1 MTANDQPVKRQGYTI
16 DDLAIGMTDSFEKTV
31 SEADIVAFADV
42 SGDHNPLHLDQA
54 YAETTIFKGR
64 IAHGMMSAAFL
75 STVFGTQMPGP
86 GCIYLSQSLKFLAPV
101 KIGDTVVAKVTVRE
115 IDAER
120 RKVTF
125 DTVCT
130 VGDTVV
136 VEGEAKL
143 KVPAS
148 EKKAV
153 AAE

>member
-1 MTANDQPVKRQGYTI
+1 
-16 DDLAIGMTDSFEKTV
+16 MTDSFEKTV